1 MIGPTTF
8 RRMVAVTTGQ
18 IQRHA
23 RDERGS
29 AILETALSILMLMTF
44 IFAVMEICL
53 GAYTF
58 HFISEAAREATRYAI
73 VRGSSFTTDCTAPTV
88 ANCTAQGGNNT
99 GDIATYIQNLN
110 FPGIDPT
117 KMTVNSTWLTGAG
130 TTTPTNCGFADS
142 CKIPGNQVQVTIQ
155 YQFPISIPF
164 VSVNT
169 WTLTSTSRMVIS
181 Q

>member
-8 RRMVAVTTGQ
+8 RRMVAVATGQ
-18 IQRHA
+18 VQRHA

-44 IFAVMEICL
+44 IFAVMEGCL

-73 VRGSSFTTDCTAPTV
+73 VRGSSLTTDCSAPGY
-88 ANCTAQGGNNT
+88 ANCIAQGGSNT
-99 GDIATYIQNLN
+99 GDIATYVQNLN

-117 KMTVNSTWLTGAG
+117 KMTVNSIWLKSDG
-130 TTTPTNCGFADS
+130 TACGITDS
-142 CKIPGNQVQVTIQ
+142 CKAPGNQVKVIIQ
-155 YQFPISIPF
+155 YNFPISLPF

-169 WTLTSTSRMVIS
+169 WPMTSTSQMVIS
-181 Q
+181 N